1 LKTKLPEV
9 GTSIF
14 TIMSALAQEHGAINL
29 GQGFPDFPMPE
40 ALVDLVAKAMR
51 DGYNQYLPMQG
62 YLPLREAIADKA
74 NMLYSTNIDPAEE
87 ITITPGG
94 TYALYTA
101 MSSLLHPG
109 DEVIVF
115 EPAYDSYIPGI
126 QVNGAVPV
134 RIPLQFPGYKINWAS
149 VENSLTDRTRMII
162 LNNPNNPTG
171 SILDDED
178 IEALRRI
185 QLSRSQPLYI
195 LSDEV
200 YEHLVYD
207 GKPHLSLLRY
217 PDLMQNAVVCFS
229 FGKVFH
235 CTGWKLGYAIAPSP
249 LMKEFRK
256 LHQYNCF
263 SCHSP
268 SQVALAGFLRE
279 KDHYLQLAAD
289 MQDRRDYFTSLMSST
304 PFELLPSQGSYFICA
319 RYQRISDVGDQEF
332 VRQLTRERKV
342 AAIPISSFYTDGT
355 DEHVIRF
362 CFAKQKSTLQEAVER
377 LSGI

>member
-1 LKTKLPEV
+1 MKTKLPEV

-40 ALVDLVAKAMR
+40 GLVDLVAKAMR

-62 YLPLREAIADKA
+62 YLPLREAIADKV
-74 NMLYSTNIDPAEE
+74 NMLYSTTIDPAEE

-126 QVNGAVPV
+126 QVNGAVAV

-149 VENSLTDRTRMII
+149 VERSITDRTRMII

-178 IEALRRI
+178 IEALRRL
-185 QLSRSQPLYI
+185 QQGRSQPLYI

-207 GKPHLSLLRY
+207 GRPHLSLLRY

-235 CTGWKLGYAIAPSP
+235 CTGWKLGYAIAPSM

-289 MQDRRDYFTSLMSST
+289 MQDRRDYFTRLMSST
-304 PFELLPSQGSYFICA
+304 PFNLLPSQGSYFICA
-319 RYQRISDVGDQEF
+319 RYQRISDLGDQEF
-332 VRQLTRERKV
+332 VRKLTRERKV
-342 AAIPISSFYTDGT
+342 AAIPVSSFYTDGT
-355 DEHVIRF
+355 DDHVIRF

>member
-1 LKTKLPEV
+1 MKTKLPEV

-40 ALVDLVAKAMR
+40 GLVDLVAKAMR

-62 YLPLREAIADKA
+62 YLPLREAIADKV

-171 SILDDED
+171 SILDNED

-217 PDLMQNAVVCFS
+217 QDLMQNAVVCFS

-342 AAIPISSFYTDGT
+342 AAIPVSPFYTDGT